1 MHKRQKSIIH
11 KKGNLEFYR
20 RLSHYSTLVNIFH
33 HDGFP
38 KRRKQQLDSFHSP
51 RKIEPLLPLFTKK
64 EGRKDFVIISTHHFQ
79 IAFSHPMFA
88 GWAATSSVERKKA
101 KSRGK
106 EICGQVRYNLPIRT
120 NSMLNCIQH
129 PRHICL
135 SYMPLP
141 LLLHRR
147 VKKLLLFLLSSHQST
162 FLAGLQ
168 KNSSVDESLKINLW
182 HSYRAKVFYLHPQLL
197 S

>member
-38 KRRKQQLDSFHSP
+38 KRRKQQLDSFYSP
-51 RKIEPLLPLFTKK
+51 RKNWASFASFHEKRGKK
-64 EGRKDFVIISTHHFQ
+64 RLRHHLNSSFPNSFFSSDVCWLGSDELRRKK
-79 IAFSHPMFA
+79 
-88 GWAATSSVERKKA
+88 KKA

-147 VKKLLLFLLSSHQST
+147 VKNCCFFFYHLISRLFWLVFKRT
-162 FLAGLQ
+162 
-168 KNSSVDESLKINLW
+168 
-182 HSYRAKVFYLHPQLL
+182 RA
-197 S
+197 